1 MSANLTLKPREFVM
15 ALSSAAAGGFVGTLL
30 RDLLVKLDHIPSANA
45 AGATWSGQIP
55 WPLLIINFVGVV
67 LATRLLRG
75 PLRHHDP
82 NDLTRVLVIT
92 GFFGGLTSYSGLFVD
107 LASIWH
113 LSVLGSIFVALGAI
127 VSGVLGGWLGL
138 KEWHR

>member
-1 MSANLTLKPREFVM
+1 MSANITLKPRQFVL
-15 ALSSAAAGGFVGTLL
+15 ALSSAAAGGFVGTFL
-30 RDLLVKLDHIPSANA
+30 RDVLVRLDHVPPATSSL
-45 AGATWSGQIP
+45 ATWSSQIP
-55 WPLLIINFVGVV
+55 WPLLIINFVGVY

-82 NDLTRVLVIT
+82 NNPTRVLVIT

-113 LSVLGSIFVALGAI
+113 LSVWGSIFVALGAI
-127 VSGVLGGWLGL
+127 VSGVIGGWLGL
-138 KEWHR
+138 LVPRR